1 MARELPLNLTALE
14 EGARIRRSLRVGG
27 TRSVMRDRPGRKA
40 PAEQVR
46 TIILSD
52 FTDAV
57 FRPLADAQGDF
68 GTAESGRLDAMR

>member
-1 MARELPLNLTALE
+1 MARELPQNLTALE
-14 EGARIRRSLRVGG
+14 EGARIRRSLRVDG
-27 TRSVMRDRPGRKA
+27 TRSKMRDRPGRKA

-52 FTDAV
+52 FTNAAS
-57 FRPLADAQGDF
+57 RALGGAHGDF